1 MLAVDIAS
9 RFIHV
14 LTAITLVGG
23 SLFTLL
29 VLLPASTRLEDQA
42 RGDLMV
48 GIRDRWRRVVHGGI
62 ALFLLSGFYNYF
74 RAMPLHRGDGL
85 YHGLLGTKMLL
96 ALAVFALASLLV
108 GRSRLATKM
117 AAQRERW
124 LGVMVLLAIAIVAI
138 SAVVK
143 VRG

>member
-29 VLLPASTRLEDQA
+29 VLMPASGRLEDQA
-42 RGDLMV
+42 RGDLMA

-124 LGVMVLLAIAIVAI
+124 LGVMVLLAIGIVAI

>member
-23 SLFTLL
+23 SLFTFL
-29 VLLPASTRLEDQA
+29 VLLPASERLEDQA
-42 RGDLMV
+42 RGDLMAGV
-48 GIRDRWRRVVHGGI
+48 RDRWRRFVHGGI

-117 AAQRERW
+117 AAQRELW

>member
-1 MLAVDIAS
+1 
-9 RFIHV
+9 
-14 LTAITLVGG
+14 
-23 SLFTLL
+23 
-29 VLLPASTRLEDQA
+29 
-42 RGDLMV
+42 
-48 GIRDRWRRVVHGGI
+48 
-62 ALFLLSGFYNYF
+62 LFLLSGFYNYF

-117 AAQRERW
+117 AAQRELW